1 MKLFTPNAV
10 VESYR
15 EGKRNSVYNGQDEIE
30 KAFADFLSQFDSVEH
45 KNVEHRVEVN
55 GSNAKGYGSCEVTLA
70 NKETRLEWTVNYIDT
85 YIFEDNKWLIQKRE
99 SYFD

>member
-1 MKLFTPNAV
+1 MKLFTPTLLLRVIVKAKETRFTMAV
-10 VESYR
+10 
-15 EGKRNSVYNGQDEIE
+15 KIE

-45 KNVEHRVEVN
+45 KNGEHRVEVN
-55 GSNAKGYGSCEVTLA
+55 GSNAKGYGSCKVTLA
-70 NKETRLEWTVNYIDT
+70 NKETRLEWMVNYIDT

>member
-1 MKLFTPNAV
+1 MKAKETRLTMAV
-10 VESYR
+10 
-15 EGKRNSVYNGQDEIE
+15 KIE

-45 KNVEHRVEVN
+45 KNGEHRVEVN
-55 GSNAKGYGSCEVTLA
+55 GSNAKGYGSCKVTLA
-70 NKETRLEWTVNYIDT
+70 NKETRLEWMVNYIDT